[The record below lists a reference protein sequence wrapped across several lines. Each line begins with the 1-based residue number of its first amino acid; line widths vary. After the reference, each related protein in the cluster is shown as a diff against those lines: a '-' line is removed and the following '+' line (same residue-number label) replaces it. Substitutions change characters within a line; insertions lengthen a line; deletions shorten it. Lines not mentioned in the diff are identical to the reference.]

1 MSDGWFTET
10 LHDGYGQSFEI
21 LETLAQ
27 EKTAYQDLSIFQTR
41 ALGRVLVLDGTV
53 QTTEAD
59 EFYYHEMM
67 AHLPLF
73 AQEQARRVLIIGGG
87 DGGTL
92 REVLKHSGVE
102 QATLVEIDERV
113 VELSRRFLPNLS
125 RGAFDDPRGRLIIG
139 DGTKF
144 VERAS
149 ETFDVII
156 VDSTDPIG
164 PSIPLFEEPF
174 YRNCARLLD
183 GRGILIRQAGVPF
196 FQRDE
201 YRDTHRILQNVFR
214 DCAIALVP
222 VPTYCGGHM
231 ALALGS
237 DNTAH
242 LKCDQEALSARF
254 SRAGIDT
261 RYYTPEIHGAALAL
275 PAFMAKALRS
285 TPPPIQN

>member
-1 MSDGWFTET
+1 LSDGWFTET

-27 EKTAYQDLSIFQTR
+27 EKTAFQDLSIFQTR

-59 EFYYHEMM
+59 EFYYHEMI

-156 VDSTDPIG
+156 VDSKPAFH
-164 PSIPLFEEPF
+164 SFS
-174 YRNCARLLD
+174 A
-183 GRGILIRQAGVPF
+183 
-196 FQRDE
+196 
-201 YRDTHRILQNVFR
+201 
-214 DCAIALVP
+214 
-222 VPTYCGGHM
+222 M
-231 ALALGS
+231 
-237 DNTAH
+237 NTATPTAYCRTCSGTVP
-242 LKCDQEALSARF
+242 LPLSRF
-254 SRAGIDT
+254 PPIAAGIWHWRWGATIRRTSSAT
-261 RYYTPEIHGAALAL
+261 R
-275 PAFMAKALRS
+275 KR
-285 TPPPIQN
+285 